1 MFFNLSAILGSAI
14 LYGDFKEASFHQLVT
29 FFYGCAATFG
39 GVYLIAMSSGPRE
52 EEPTI
57 SDPESATVPPTPE
70 VRLGTVGRR
79 NRHLAMLDAARS
91 SPSLRRKQS
100 GSSLVGFS
108 PAQVGNSPLGYM
120 LDTD

>member
-108 PAQVGNSPLGYM
+108 PAQVGNSSLGYM